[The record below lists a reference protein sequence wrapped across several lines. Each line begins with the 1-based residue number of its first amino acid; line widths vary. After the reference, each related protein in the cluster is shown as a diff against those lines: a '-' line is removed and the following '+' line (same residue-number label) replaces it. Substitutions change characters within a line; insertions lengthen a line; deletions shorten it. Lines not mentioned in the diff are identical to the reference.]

1 MYAQGLDPII
11 QQKEEEERLRSD
23 YLLDHIKIYN
33 QIFYICKPTKD
44 LELLIKAKPTKKEYI
59 LQNVVFWVEFI
70 LVARV

>member
-11 QQKEEEERLRSD
+11 QQKKKEEEGLRSD

-44 LELLIKAKPTKKEYI
+44 LEL
-59 LQNVVFWVEFI
+59 
-70 LVARV
+70 